1 MRIMLRMRM
10 MISMI
15 MIEVKDGISL
25 FRIINP
31 IIIIIM
37 MMMIRQVEVEFSQFR
52 VLKWHTHHQAF
63 CICIENTLS
72 FLQSKGFQIVF
83 YLHRR
88 PLGEATESHKN
99 PSPNDLHR
107 YRTHANT
114 SIHTLSHTDFGKLCS
129 GGRVEGVQPPTP
141 TQ

>member
-52 VLKWHTHHQAF
+52 VLKWHTHH
-63 CICIENTLS
+63 
-72 FLQSKGFQIVF
+72 
-83 YLHRR
+83 
-88 PLGEATESHKN
+88 
-99 PSPNDLHR
+99 
-107 YRTHANT
+107 
-114 SIHTLSHTDFGKLCS
+114 
-129 GGRVEGVQPPTP
+129 
-141 TQ
+141 